1 MIAVKNMSNDYR
13 FDNRS
18 KETFKKDIK
27 FSTMLEVYLFNEW
40 IDRVTNTSDYI
51 LESYDNNGVDNNGEF
66 IDSGQSTLG
75 ADFIVTMSKGKNNY
89 ENLPLEM
96 KWVPTAGKFTLKKND
111 LKAYRKENAA
121 ILFIYNT
128 VNCGL
133 DLRKPK
139 DYDLEN
145 HIKKIESKEKHIKW
159 GIMFPEIVEKIL
171 NLTDRF
177 RPIQYM
183 GMKQGIQIKSSE
195 FNNFFEQYD
204 WI

>member
-1 MIAVKNMSNDYR
+1 MSNDYR